1 VENQLEVTE
10 EKADQAQ
17 ETEQVEEASRPAP
30 EEGGTSQGNV
40 DSQPSVGQES
50 EVAEATPLVESNEVN
65 APADDACVEDAPANT
80 TANGPVDNEVLITCC
95 LWGGQWRFHA
105 GPGGIGPFK
114 SWLGPVNLAGRQI
127 VAGPLKCLAVLLT
140 HCGQLILGK
149 ISKFDA
155 TKCQIL
161 RLKCTKFNFRLGSAP
176 DPAGGPYSAPQTAF
190 PQIR

>member
-1 VENQLEVTE
+1 MENQPEVTE

-95 LWGGQWRFHA
+95 LWGAVAVPRWARGHR
-105 GPGGIGPFK
+105 P
-114 SWLGPVNLAGRQI
+114 LQI
-127 VAGPLKCLAVLLT
+127 VARPRKFSRPPN
-140 HCGQLILGK
+140 CGW
-149 ISKFDA
+149 
-155 TKCQIL
+155 
-161 RLKCTKFNFRLGSAP
+161 
-176 DPAGGPYSAPQTAF
+176 APQMFSRTVDTLRS
-190 PQIR
+190 IDSRKN